1 MKKRNVDICITK
13 EDIVVEGVKEDVT
26 LLKEFINTVLQKL
39 AIGIINTI
47 IHTHSARNSW
57 LQLVNGTSSM
67 LWATGYAGRYNSLI
81 EQP

>member
-47 IHTHSARNSW
+47 IHTYSARNS
-57 LQLVNGTSSM
+57 
-67 LWATGYAGRYNSLI
+67 
-81 EQP
+81 